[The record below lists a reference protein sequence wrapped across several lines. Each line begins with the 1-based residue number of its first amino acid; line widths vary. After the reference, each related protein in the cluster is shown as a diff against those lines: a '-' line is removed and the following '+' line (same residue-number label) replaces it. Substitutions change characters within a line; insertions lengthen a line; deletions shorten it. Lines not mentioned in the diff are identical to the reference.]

1 MAGAEAQDAAVI
13 NIVSYAGLCPN
24 YPTSSTLQ
32 VLLVGHRTCDLQ
44 VMGSSP
50 RWAPLTNGLGLD
62 TYVCVPLSSSS
73 IVWYQVTT
81 KGG

>member
-1 MAGAEAQDAAVI
+1 
-13 NIVSYAGLCPN
+13 
-24 YPTSSTLQ
+24 
-32 VLLVGHRTCDLQ
+32 
-44 VMGSSP
+44 
-50 RWAPLTNGLGLD
+50 LTNGLGLD